1 MATRD
6 VVILSAVRTAVGNFG
21 GSLRD
26 ISANVLG
33 GIVIRE
39 AVRRAGLASDEVD
52 EVIMGNAIAAGL
64 GLNPARAATLEGG
77 LDVQTPAYTANHA
90 SGSGLKA
97 VALAAQAIKAG
108 EAEVVVAG
116 GMESM
121 SGSPY
126 LLPRARWGQ
135 RLGHG
140 EVLDSMILDGV
151 TCPTT
156 RTRLGLYAESIAADM
171 GITREEQDR
180 FALRSHGNA
189 VAAIDAGKF
198 VSQIVPTPVPRAKG
212 EPEFFAV
219 DEHPKRD
226 TSMEALARLKP
237 SFKPGGT
244 VTAGNS
250 SGITDGAAAVV
261 VTTWQKADRLGVRPM
276 AVIRSSAS
284 AGVEPTEMG
293 LGPVPACRIALERAG
308 LKFDDIDLID
318 FNEAFAA
325 QALGALKLMGADLAR
340 VNIYGGAIAIG
351 HPIGACGARTLVT
364 LLYALWDTGKR
375 LGLDT
380 LGIGG
385 GQGVTLIVERA

>member
-6 VVILSAVRTAVGNFG
+6 AVILSAVRTAVGNFG

-26 ISANVLG
+26 VSANVLG
-33 GIVIRE
+33 GIAIRE
-39 AVRRAGLASDEVD
+39 AIRRAGLAPDEVD

-64 GLNPARAATLEGG
+64 GLNPARAATLEAG

-97 VALAAQAIKAG
+97 VALGAQAIKAG

-121 SGSPY
+121 SRAPY

-135 RLGHG
+135 RMGHG

-156 RTRLGLYAESIAADM
+156 RTRLGIYAESIAADM
-171 GITREEQDR
+171 KITREEQDR
-180 FALRSHGNA
+180 FALRSHKNA
-189 VAAIDAGKF
+189 VAAMEAGRF
-198 VSQIVPTPVPRAKG
+198 VRQIVPVPVPQAKG
-212 EPEFFAV
+212 EPELFAV

-226 TSMEALARLKP
+226 TSIEALARLRP
-237 SFKPGGT
+237 SFREGGT
-244 VTAGNS
+244 VTPGNS

-261 VTTWQKADRLGVRPM
+261 ITTWERADRLGMRPM
-276 AVIRSSAS
+276 AVIRSSGT

-308 LKFDDIDLID
+308 LKIEDIDLIE

-325 QALGALKLMGADLAR
+325 QALGALKLMGAALER
-340 VNIYGGAIAIG
+340 VNVYGGAIAIG

-364 LLYALWDTGKR
+364 LLCALQDTGKR
-375 LGLDT
+375 LGLNT

-385 GQGVTLIVERA
+385 GQGVALIVERV